1 MALYRTPRLGS
12 LSGSE
17 VVSGRRVTEW
27 RMLPGV
33 GRKGSVVLNL
43 LGPNGEYKHNFG
55 SSHCFLFFFPFLGEG
70 RIYLQQDAKTSVCL
84 PTVGSVGSTGGTI
97 RCTNT

>member
-17 VVSGRRVTEW
+17 VVSGRRVTDW

-55 SSHCFLFFFPFLGEG
+55 SSHCFLGFFSFSRG
-70 RIYLQQDAKTSVCL
+70 RENLSAAGRQNECL
-84 PTVGSVGSTGGTI
+84 SADGWFS
-97 RCTNT
+97 